1 MFHVEHFE
9 RSLRLINNTT
19 LVGRLT
25 KNPELRYTGSGIAV
39 VSFTLAVERNY
50 TNAQGE
56 RETDFINCVA
66 WRGTAET
73 LANFSVKGSL
83 VGVTGNI
90 QTRNYQNNEGRT
102 VYITEVVVDN
112 FQMLESKSVTD
123 GRRAQSGGGQQQ
135 QQNQQGGNY
144 SNTGYGNNNSSN
156 SNVNNNYSNNNQS
169 QQSTNTNTEN
179 NNPFANIDF
188 GNKDPFESND
198 DVTDISDDDLP
209 F

>member
-1 MFHVEHFE
+1 M
-9 RSLRLINNTT
+9 INNTT

-25 KNPELRYTGSGIAV
+25 KTPELKYTGSGIAV
-39 VSFTLAVERNY
+39 TNITLAVERNF

-73 LANFSVKGSL
+73 LSNFAVKGSL
-83 VGVTGNI
+83 IGVTGSI

-102 VYITEVVVDN
+102 IYTTEILVDN

-123 GRRAQSGGGQQQ
+123 NRRNQAGGGQET
-135 QQNQQGGNY
+135 NNY
-144 SNTGYGNNNSSN
+144 ENTQSKNS
-156 SNVNNNYSNNNQS
+156 NNYSKSNQS
-169 QQSTNTNTEN
+169 QKSNKNKSNE
-179 NNPFANIDF
+179 NPFADINFDSE
-188 GNKDPFESND
+188 NPFESND